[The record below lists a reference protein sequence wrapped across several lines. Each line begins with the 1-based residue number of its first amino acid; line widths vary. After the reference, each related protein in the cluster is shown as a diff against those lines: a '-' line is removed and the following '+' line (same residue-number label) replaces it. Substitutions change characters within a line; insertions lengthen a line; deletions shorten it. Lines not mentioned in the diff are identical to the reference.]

1 MIVFGKQSR
10 VAQRLLSAN
19 GMENQFMTIL
29 IAPNEAKLPRNDDVQ
44 PASRFALPVKC
55 LTGLQIVALSR
66 YT

>member
-1 MIVFGKQSR
+1 MIVLGKQSR
-10 VAQRLLSAN
+10 VAQRFLSAN
-19 GMENQFMTIL
+19 GMKNKFMTIL

-44 PASRFALPVKC
+44 PASRFALPVQC